1 MGNNFPTA
9 EYLFNHKDTIT
20 HNIDKQRALVLM
32 GGLMLGLGSMINM
45 LFFSLKS
52 IPDHGY

>member
-32 GGLMLGLGSMINM
+32 GGLMLELGSM
-45 LFFSLKS
+45 LFFPLKS

>member
-20 HNIDKQRALVLM
+20 HNIDKQRALVLIIIIIIIIIVY
-32 GGLMLGLGSMINM
+32 LYSA
-45 LFFSLKS
+45 
-52 IPDHGY
+52 IPL